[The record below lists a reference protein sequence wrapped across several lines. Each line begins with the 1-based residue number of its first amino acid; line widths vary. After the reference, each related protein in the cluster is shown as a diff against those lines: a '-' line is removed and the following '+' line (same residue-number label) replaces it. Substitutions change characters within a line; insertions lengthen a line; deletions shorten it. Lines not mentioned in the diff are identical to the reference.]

1 MKRLA
6 TAAAAGLLFG
16 VGLVLSGM
24 TDPRNVIAF
33 LDVTGAWNPALLGV
47 MASAIAVHATL
58 LRLLPGGPAVT
69 PSLSLRLTHI
79 DRPLVAG
86 AAIFG
91 VGWGLSGYCP
101 GPAVVALGFGNGRA
115 FAFVAA
121 LLAGSA
127 ITELVLSRLSEN
139 AAGAARSQ
147 SPTPS

>member
-1 MKRLA
+1 VKRLA
-6 TAAAAGLLFG
+6 IAAAAGLLFG

-33 LDVTGAWNPALLGV
+33 LDVTGAWNPVLLVV

-58 LRLLPGGPAVT
+58 LRLVPGGPAFT
-69 PSLSLRLTHI
+69 PSLSLRGV

-101 GPAVVALGFGNGRA
+101 GPAVVALGFGSGRA

-139 AAGAARSQ
+139 GASVARSQ